1 MMRRTIMTN
10 DIDYGPYEPAELPAP
25 VKRYLEAH
33 QLARDEDAAAAT
45 FAPGARVVDEKI
57 EYRSADAIG
66 GWLRKANGQYTYTTD
81 LTGQRTDGP
90 GRWAVRAQLAH
101 LLDHD
106 REHRSEEHTSEL
118 QSLMRISYAVFCLK
132 KKTKK

>member
-66 GWLRKANGQYTYTTD
+66 GWLRKATGQYTYTTD

-90 GRWAVRAQLAH
+90 RRWAVRAH
-101 LLDHD
+101 LDEDFPGAVRHL
-106 REHRSEEHTSEL
+106 HTRRPAIGDL
-118 QSLMRISYAVFCLK
+118 NAD
-132 KKTKK
+132 T